1 MTNDN
6 RALAGAAQVEQL
18 ADSLSAAADALHGRI
33 MDGLRRPPPA
43 GAASSTAAP
52 ALRLSALE
60 AQALF
65 DNEVALRQ
73 QANSLYMA
81 AASYAVTGLAVSQQN
96 MLDLSEAARKK
107 IARINKLQ
115 DLASIGADL
124 LALAGALVA
133 AKPQAIASALDA
145 MRDHI
150 KERKQEKAERDGPLT

>member
-6 RALAGAAQVEQL
+6 RALASATHVEQL
-18 ADSLSAAADALHGRI
+18 ADSLSAAADALHRRI
-33 MDGLRRPPPA
+33 MDGLRQPLPA
-43 GAASSTAAP
+43 GAAPPAP
-52 ALRLSALE
+52 GLRLSAPQ
-60 AQALF
+60 AQTLF

-81 AASYAVTGLAVSQQN
+81 AASYTVTGLAVSQQS

-107 IARINKLQ
+107 IARMDKLQ
-115 DLASIGADL
+115 DLAGIGADL

-150 KERKQEKAERDGPLT
+150 KERKQEKADRGAPLA